1 MAKPLH
7 SDDLTPPPSVQFSH
21 FGVLHDGQQ
30 SKGSLFTSITVN
42 VIIAI
47 IVCIIGA
54 AAKKTVDNHRL
65 KEISLSLPLKPIEP
79 VRPKITP
86 KPLPPPP
93 VVKTAPPKITMP
105 QVKEPEPIKPV
116 QVKMEHPAPVMPPA
130 PPKQVTAPAAPRPV
144 SLAHPQAAS
153 VVNNSPHPMPVAL
166 GRPDNPIAPSN
177 RPATAAIDL
186 GQRGMS
192 GMPASNTGT
201 GPRASAVSLG
211 SGYAGSQ
218 QMAGNGARPVQGVRL
233 GVAGGTGPMNST
245 GRTAASAEA
254 VNLGHATPPP
264 MPKPTAPVSTASRAP
279 KVLYK
284 PRPQYTQEAI
294 KLHIEGTVSVRLRVS
309 ATGTVQVLGVTSD
322 LGHGLGESAIRAV
335 EATRFQPATDASG
348 HPVDWEGIVN
358 VAFQLAG

>member
-1 MAKPLH
+1 MAKPLR
-7 SDDLTPPPSVQFSH
+7 SEDLTSPPNMQFSH

-42 VIIAI
+42 IILAI

-54 AAKKTVDNHRL
+54 AAKKTVDEDHRL
-65 KEISLSLPLKPIEP
+65 REISISLPLKPIEP
-79 VRPKITP
+79 VRPKIPP

-93 VVKTAPPKITMP
+93 VVKTAPPKIKMP

-116 QVKMEHPAPVMPPA
+116 QVKMEHPAPTMPPA

-153 VVNNSPHPMPVAL
+153 VVNNSAHPTPVAL

-186 GQRGMS
+186 GQRGMA

-201 GPRASAVSLG
+201 GPRAASVNLG

-218 QMAGNGARPVQGVRL
+218 SMTGNGSRPVQGVKL

-245 GRTAASAEA
+245 GRTAAVGP
-254 VNLGHATPPP
+254 VNLGQAAPPP
-264 MPKPTAPVSTASRAP
+264 MPKPTAPAAP
-279 KVLYK
+279 AARPPRVLYK

-294 KLHIEGTVSVRLRVS
+294 RLHIEGTVAVRVRVS
-309 ATGTVQVLGVTSD
+309 ATGAVQVLGVTSD

-348 HPVDWEGIVN
+348 KPVDWEGIVN

>member
-1 MAKPLH
+1 MAKPLRT
-7 SDDLTPPPSVQFSH
+7 DDLHPASMQFSH

-30 SKGSLFTSITVN
+30 SKGSLFTSVTIN
-42 VIIAI
+42 VILAI

-54 AAKKTVDNHRL
+54 AAKKTVDDQHRL
-65 KEISLSLPLKPIEP
+65 REISLSLPLKPIEP
-79 VRPKITP
+79 VKPKVIP

-105 QVKEPEPIKPV
+105 QVKEPEPIKTV
-116 QVKMEHPAPVMPPA
+116 EVKMPQPAPAVPA
-130 PPKQVTAPAAPRPV
+130 PPKQVVAPAAPKPV

-153 VVNNSPHPMPVAL
+153 VVNNSPHPTAVAL

-177 RPATAAIDL
+177 RPATAAINL
-186 GQRGMS
+186 GQRGLA

-201 GPRASAVSLG
+201 GPRATAVSLG
-211 SGYAGSQ
+211 SGNAGSQ
-218 QMAGNGARPVQGVRL
+218 QMAGNGSRPVQGVKL
-233 GVAGGTGPMNST
+233 GVSGGTGPMNST
-245 GRTAASAEA
+245 SRTAVAGP
-254 VNLGHATPPP
+254 VNLGQVAQPA
-264 MPKPTAPVSTASRAP
+264 MPKPVAPTQTAARPP

-294 KLHIEGTVSVRLRVS
+294 QLRIEGTVSVRVRVS
-309 ATGTVQVLGVTSD
+309 STGTVHVVGVTSD

-335 EATRFQPATDASG
+335 EATRFQPATDSNG
-348 HPVDWEGIVN
+348 RPVDWEGIVN